1 MKILDPCDRCG
12 ATHRLGVPCGPIMQG
27 QIERLRAALAEKDK
41 EVATLCQEAIRL
53 QAAVVKAADRIA
65 WLETHTDAALRSEN
79 ERLDADIERSAE
91 SRNRLI
97 DDYEAALKKAD
108 EGDVQRV
115 RDITKYATE
124 RDDANEECIVLR
136 GILEKNDATI
146 ERLEKALEEIVT
158 MSGKRCG
165 SGCVYGE
172 VAAAALARVKP

>member
-97 DDYEAALKKAD
+97 DDYEAALKKA
-108 EGDVQRV
+108 EE
-115 RDITKYATE
+115 E
-124 RDDANEECIVLR
+124 RDDWYERVCELERAQRNAATR
-136 GILEKNDATI
+136 GEKEN
-146 ERLEKALEEIVT
+146 
-158 MSGKRCG
+158 
-165 SGCVYGE
+165 
-172 VAAAALARVKP
+172 P